1 MIVGFARTLYL
12 NYSNQLWDSPWLGL
26 NLYGANAYTNGHF
39 NLLRG
44 LYILIAHL
52 YIRVLVKFINILILD
67 CVFL

>member
-44 LYILIAHL
+44 LIYFDCTPLHSCFGQVHKYI
-52 YIRVLVKFINILILD
+52 NS
-67 CVFL
+67 